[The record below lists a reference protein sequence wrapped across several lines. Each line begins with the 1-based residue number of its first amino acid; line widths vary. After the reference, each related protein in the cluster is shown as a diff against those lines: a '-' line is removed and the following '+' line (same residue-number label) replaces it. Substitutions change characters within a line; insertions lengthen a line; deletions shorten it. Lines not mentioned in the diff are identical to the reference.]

1 MSSGALDHWS
11 RDPTHSSKT
20 FRGRSVDNGK
30 RIKNMHLREWVYAA
44 DSGIHGTGLFAQR
57 EICEGEYIGTYWG
70 PAAKRNGTYV
80 LWVYDEDDQDNAVG
94 RSGRNLLRY
103 LNHAHPGNTAFDGF
117 DLYALKDIDPD
128 EELTFDY
135 LESEFD

>member
-1 MSSGALDHWS
+1 MDH
-11 RDPTHSSKT
+11 
-20 FRGRSVDNGK
+20 GK
-30 RIKNMHLREWVYAA
+30 RIKNSHLREWVYAA

-57 EICEGEYIGTYWG
+57 DIRESEYIGTYWG
-70 PAAKRNGTYV
+70 PEAKRNGTYV
-80 LWVYDEDDQDNAVG
+80 LWVYAEDDEDNAIG

-103 LNHAHPGNTAFDGF
+103 LNHACPGNTAFDGF
-117 DLYALKDIDPD
+117 DLYALRDIDPD